1 MYKRNFFENKI
12 IFPSG
17 FVMGW
22 DEGQIP
28 WDFSH
33 EKGRFFFDEM

>member
-28 WDFSH
+28 WDFSR